1 MIYLASPYTHSNK
14 DIELERYADVSL
26 VCARFARLGEHVY
39 SPIATWHPIALA
51 HKMPTDSGYYRSMNE
66 AMIRVCDQFFVLM
79 LDGWFR
85 SKGVQ
90 AEIDYAESIGSV
102 PQYITIH
109 HDGTIY
115 NSKGVQYQP
124 RR

>member
-1 MIYLASPYTHSNK
+1 MS
-14 DIELERYADVSL
+14 V
-26 VCARFARLGEHVY
+26 VCAKFARLEEHVY
-39 SPIATWHPIALA
+39 SPIAHWHPIALA
-51 HKMPTDSGYYRSMNE
+51 YKLPTDSGYYRSMNE

-79 LDGWFR
+79 LDGWHK
-85 SKGVQ
+85 SIGVQ

-102 PQYITIH
+102 PQYITNH
-109 HDGTIY
+109 HDVLY